1 MCQQRVT
8 GCEGTGVCARVCVGL
23 CVHTACLAGWPS
35 PVLWGRQGTLLTR
48 ERAGGQWGGDQTVS
62 IAGGAERR
70 VCSRVG
76 RRPFPSEQH
85 VNCLLTRFLGGSP
98 C

>member
-48 ERAGGQWGGDQTVS
+48 ERAGGQWGET
-62 IAGGAERR
+62 RR
-70 VCSRVG
+70 
-76 RRPFPSEQH
+76 FP
-85 VNCLLTRFLGGSP
+85 LLVELRGGSAAGWAAVLSLLSSM
-98 C
+98 